1 MHPSMLAKRQQA
13 AQQRIMEAAA
23 TLAEKFNVAPPMEVT
38 QRQPD
43 MAQMLRWE
51 GIADFLDAIAQP
63 AEPETPKKQ
72 LAYVETAAPERKPKD
87 GKDEPK

>member
-13 AQQRIMEAAA
+13 AQQRIMQAAT
-23 TLAEKFNVAPPMEVT
+23 TLAEKFNVAPPQEVT
-38 QRQPD
+38 QRDPTL
-43 MAQMLRWE
+43 AQMLRWE

-63 AEPETPKKQ
+63 AEPEAPKKQ
-72 LAYVETAAPERKPKD
+72 LAYVEMAAPERKAKG